1 MTIRQIDYKD
11 ETEVCMTVAEED
23 FRIIKKFA
31 KSKYK
36 FTIIGEGGAHPVARK
51 IKAGKMM
58 IAGMA
63 IFLLFLVLKHFLSE
77 KSTSSAAKVLRKA
90 ASENVS
96 GEEGLYEGSRKN
108 FDCDAIEHRLF
119 KEFDNIVWAKVA
131 YEGNYVEVKIS
142 ESKQVPS
149 DKVGK
154 ETPCNIVADQ
164 DCYIERILSY
174 TGRSVV
180 AKNDFVKKRG
190 YTDYRNHS
198 H

>member
-63 IFLLFLVLKHFLSE
+63 IFSSFLVLKHFFCQRNQRHRLQKYYGKQHQRMS
-77 KSTSSAAKVLRKA
+77 R
-90 ASENVS
+90 
-96 GEEGLYEGSRKN
+96 EEGLYEGSRKN

-180 AKNDFVKKRG
+180 AKNDFVKKG
-190 YTDYRNHS
+190 IY
-198 H
+198 